1 MEAVA
6 QMLAEWDIAQT
17 ETLLKKL
24 ERAKEMRAEEE
35 KKRKEA
41 ETLKYVFTLPAFIL
55 KPLYIIVLNGPSL
68 SLLTKVCSFS
78 FHVFIFLLQT

>member
-41 ETLKYVFTLPAFIL
+41 ETLKYVPAFIL